1 MRTRTKILISA
12 MVVGVLGS
20 IAALGIFGVF
30 TASTQN
36 TGNELTAGTVSI
48 SDNDAGQAMFN
59 VNGARPGD
67 SWTRCIKV
75 TYTGS
80 LPSDVHLNFGGTL
93 GSLAQYLNA
102 HVEDGTASQADAF
115 PLCDH
120 FVTDQTLY
128 DGPVQSGTGGFD
140 TGLPTYPAGQS
151 SWSTGSSVV
160 YRITASLSSST
171 PDAGQSQSTGNL
183 TVFWDAQN
191 Q

>member
-1 MRTRTKILISA
+1 MRARTKILVSA
-12 MVVGVLGS
+12 LVVGVLGG

-30 TASTQN
+30 SATTQN
-36 TGNELTAGTVSI
+36 TGNELTAGTVAI

-59 VNGARPGD
+59 VNGATPGD
-67 SWTRCIKV
+67 SWSRCIKV

-102 HVEDGTASQADAF
+102 RVEEGTASQADAF
-115 PLCDH
+115 PQCDH
-120 FVTDQTLY
+120 FVNDQTLY
-128 DGPVQSGTGGFD
+128 DGPVQGGSGSFD

-151 SWSTGSSVV
+151 AWNNGSSVV